1 MPRTWTCPAT
11 IASGG
16 TTSSVV
22 RVHPASGIALQMP
35 ATFTGTAVAV
45 HGCATATGTFAAIED
60 RDGNAVSL
68 AAAAGDR
75 ASLTGEELDAV
86 IQWPYIKL
94 VSNGAEGAAREIGV
108 VLSL

>member
-1 MPRTWTCPAT
+1 MPLTRTITAS
-11 IASGG
+11 IANGG

-35 ATFTGTAVAV
+35 AVFTGTAIAF
-45 HGCATATGTFAAIED
+45 HGCATASGTFAAIED

-86 IQWPYIKL
+86 LAWPYVKL

-108 VLSL
+108 VLS